1 MNYYIDA
8 LKKYA
13 VFSGRATRKEF
24 WMFVL
29 FNLIAMV
36 ILSIIDSF
44 IGSGEMGILSGIY
57 GLGVLLPSIGIAI
70 RRLHDTNRSGWWLL
84 IGLVPFIGAIVL
96 IVFYAMPT
104 VAGGAPA
111 APAAPAARPPQAP
124 PAA

>member
-29 FNLIAMV
+29 FSFIVMV
-36 ILSIIDSF
+36 VLSLIDSF
-44 IGSGEMGILSGIY
+44 IGSGDMSILSTIY
-57 GLGVLLPSIGIAI
+57 GLGVLLPSLGIAI

-84 IGLVPFIGAIVL
+84 IGLIPLVGAIVL

-111 APAAPAARPPQAP
+111 APRVTP